1 MKKHQ
6 LHEKKYR
13 VYVNQRP
20 HLPAQAGRKLFF
32 EASSHKEAVIFSE
45 KLVGTMV
52 EWFLE
57 DYRFYGSRNYDVI
70 ETLRNFVVNFWI
82 EPIDDAPLPGK
93 PFCAK
98 RHATKLLEPHT
109 LTSSPRS
116 RRTSSDSRHKL
127 TPSVFIRTHPK
138 TNPNSNVIKTP
149 IDAYGRPVRNKVLHL
164 SGYF

>member
-6 LHEKKYR
+6 SQEKRYR

-20 HLPAQAGRKLFF
+20 HLPVQAGRKLFF

-82 EPIDDAPLPGK
+82 ESVDDAPVPAK
-93 PFCAK
+93 SFCAK
-98 RHATKLLEPHT
+98 KHAAKLLEPHPHI
-109 LTSSPRS
+109 L
-116 RRTSSDSRHKL
+116 
-127 TPSVFIRTHPK
+127 
-138 TNPNSNVIKTP
+138 
-149 IDAYGRPVRNKVLHL
+149 AKVAPQIF
-164 SGYF
+164 GFQA

>member
-1 MKKHQ
+1 MKRNQ
-6 LHEKKYR
+6 PQEKRYR

-57 DYRFYGSRNYDVI
+57 DYRFYGIRNPDVT
-70 ETLRNFVVNFWI
+70 ESLRKFVVNFWI
-82 EPIDDAPLPGK
+82 EPVDDAPVPAK

-98 RHATKLLEPHT
+98 RHAAKLLEPHPHI
-109 LTSSPRS
+109 L
-116 RRTSSDSRHKL
+116 
-127 TPSVFIRTHPK
+127 
-138 TNPNSNVIKTP
+138 
-149 IDAYGRPVRNKVLHL
+149 AKVAPQIF
-164 SGYF
+164 GFQA